1 MITTGRKPLF
11 FRPGLVGSQEGD
23 ELVPAVAANA
33 KRVFGERLTVG
44 DLFTSY
50 AKSFSTRVVPDCW
63 WSGIWKAIAG
73 TSAFSGTALR
83 ARRYSPRSSPPVR
96 RKVGLAGIGECRT
109 MCYRLNMYDKT
120 FSDV

>member
-1 MITTGRKPLF
+1 MSDFSRDHHRPEAPLLSAG
-11 FRPGLVGSQEGD
+11 PSGVAEEGD
-23 ELVPAVAANA
+23 ELVPAVAADA
-33 KRVFGERLTVG
+33 QRVFGERLTVG

-83 ARRYSPRSSPPVR
+83 ARRYSALQPAGQAEGWTRRNRRVPDDVLSSEYV
-96 RKVGLAGIGECRT
+96 
-109 MCYRLNMYDKT
+109 
-120 FSDV
+120 